1 MAAGS
6 VTVYSPA
13 ALSLGTAGFNLSSDT
28 IICAL
33 LGNGYTPNA
42 TTHTL
47 WSDVSAQE
55 VTGTG
60 YTAGGIALTSQSW
73 TTSAGTATFTAANV
87 TWANSTITARYAVL
101 VRRAGASLVAGDRL
115 LAYVD
120 LTGGG
125 TISSTSAAFT
135 IQWNASGIFTLTHT
149 P

>member
-13 ALSLGTAGFNLSSDT
+13 ALALGTAGFNLSTDT
-28 IICAL
+28 IMCAL
-33 LGNGYTPNA
+33 LGSGYTPNA
-42 TTHTL
+42 TSHSL
-47 WSDVSAQE
+47 YSDVSAQE

-60 YTAGGIALTSQSW
+60 YTQGGLALTSQSW

-101 VRRAGASLVAGDRL
+101 VRRAGGSLVAGDKL

-135 IQWNASGIFTLTHT
+135 IQWNASGIFTMTHT

>member
-13 ALSLGTAGFNLSSDT
+13 ALALGTAGFNLSSDT
-28 IICAL
+28 IVCLL
-33 LGNGYTPNA
+33 LGSGYTPDA
-42 TTHTL
+42 TAHSTFAN
-47 WSDVSAQE
+47 VSAQE

-60 YTAGGIALTSQSW
+60 YTAGGLALTSQSW
-73 TTSAGTATFTAANV
+73 TTSGGVATFTAANV

-101 VRRAGASLVAGDRL
+101 VRRAGASLVSGDRL

-135 IQWNASGIFTLTHT
+135 IQWNASGIFTMTHT